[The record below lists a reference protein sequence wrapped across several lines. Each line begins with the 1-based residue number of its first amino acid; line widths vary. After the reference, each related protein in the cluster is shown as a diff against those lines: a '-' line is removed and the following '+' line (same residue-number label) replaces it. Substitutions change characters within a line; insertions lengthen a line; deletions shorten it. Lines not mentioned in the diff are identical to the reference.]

1 VHEFSLEGMDRFL
14 IGRSADAHLC
24 LRDPRVSRKHCMIQR
39 IAVGQYQISDLDSS
53 AGTWLGKERVRISS
67 LQDGDLFSV
76 GVERFRFELVDQCG
90 KIIHLPSASEEESR
104 LWNVGDSLDFGR
116 GSHCA
121 LSILHVLCPL
131 QLGRVNHAGAH
142 AEFLF
147 NQAVQLGN
155 KKLRRKL
162 LLFGK
167 RLSLPYGEIEVHK
180 DRIHWFP
187 RSPGCSILVENISL
201 HAGEK
206 QLLDR
211 ISLRIHPGELVAIV
225 GGSGQGKSTL
235 LRCLAGQFVP
245 DSGDI
250 SVDGLPATSSL
261 TAQDT
266 AWLTQDAPLDP
277 YLRLDELLELQGWLH
292 LPKDTPLQ
300 AIREGGARVRAQ
312 VGLHSASAT
321 LAAHLSGGE
330 RRRAALACE
339 LLSSPRLLLLDEPFA
354 GLDPHSAKRLALWLR
369 QLSWEG
375 RTVVL
380 TTHESPIVEHVD
392 TLIALHQGQLVF
404 KGSPQQAKTQFQLT
418 DTSSILGHLIG
429 HPPPAHHKEPDPL
442 QYGSK
447 TRILPFGKHP
457 IQVPLRSRS
466 AFLPIWKRYWYSL
479 IRDRMHLLA
488 IILQPWI
495 IGGFLALLFRED
507 SSIWVAAFAL
517 NMTISWFALSASIRE
532 FVKERDALQLEL
544 RRGMSPF
551 GLVMAKLS
559 AMITVVLPQS
569 LLCII
574 VVSLKLGSSLSYYWI
589 LPILLSSASAPL
601 AAGFLASVLARTPGQ
616 ANALL
621 PLLLIP
627 QLMFA
632 GVLVPIDTMHWLGST
647 LSHTTWTY
655 WSQSSIVSLFLHE
668 KPSTLSLIVP
678 PLLALGFAILSSW
691 VASPTK
697 MKSFL
702 GSSARIMKS

>member
-1 VHEFSLEGMDRFL
+1 MHEFHLDEQDSFL
-14 IGRSADAHLC
+14 IGRSAEAHLR
-24 LRDPRVSRKHCMIQR
+24 LRDPRVSRRHCMIQKT
-39 IAVGQYQISDLDSS
+39 ASGPYQIVDLDSS
-53 AGTWLGKERVRISS
+53 AGTWMGKDRVRVAP

-76 GVERFRFELVDQCG
+76 GVERFRFEQVGSSG
-90 KIIHLPSASEEESR
+90 KVIHLPSASEEESR
-104 LWNVGDSLDFGR
+104 LWKVGDSIDFGR
-116 GSHCA
+116 STLCG
-121 LSILHVLCPL
+121 LSIHHVMCPL
-131 QLGRVNHAGAH
+131 HLGKVMHAGAH
-142 AEFLF
+142 AEFYF
-147 NQAVQLGN
+147 SQTIDSG
-155 KKLRRKL
+155 KKKIRRKL
-162 LLFGK
+162 VQFGK
-167 RLSLPYGEIEVHK
+167 RLSLPYGEIEVQK

-187 RSPGCSILVENISL
+187 RSPGCSIQVDHISL
-201 HAGEK
+201 HTSEK
-206 QLLDR
+206 TLLDR
-211 ISLRIHPGELVAIV
+211 ISFRIQPGELVAIV

-235 LRCLAGQFVP
+235 LRCLAGQFEP

-250 SVDGLPATSSL
+250 SVDGLPATSSQV
-261 TAQDT
+261 AQDS

-277 YLRLDELLELQGWLH
+277 YLRLDELLELQGRLR

-312 VGLHSASAT
+312 VGLQAVSQT
-321 LAAHLSGGE
+321 LAAHMSGGE

-392 TLIALHQGQLVF
+392 TLIALHQGQLVYQ
-404 KGSPQQAKTQFQLT
+404 GSPQQAVKQFQLS
-418 DTSSILGHLIG
+418 DTSAILGHLIG
-429 HPPPAHHKEPDPL
+429 HPPPAQHKVVDTHLLASLTRLHPLSKHPL
-442 QYGSK
+442 Q
-447 TRILPFGKHP
+447 I
-457 IQVPLRSRS
+457 PLRSRS
-466 AFLPIWKRYWYSL
+466 AFLPILKRSWNSL
-479 IRDRMHLLA
+479 HRDRMHLLA
-488 IILQPWI
+488 VVLQPII
-495 IGGFLALLFRED
+495 IGGFLTLLFRED

-532 FVKERDALQLEL
+532 FVKEREVLLLEL

-551 GLVMAKLS
+551 GLVTAKLT
-559 AMITVVLPQS
+559 AMLAVVLPQS
-569 LLCII
+569 FLCL
-574 VVSLKLGSSLSYYWI
+574 VAVTMKMNSPLSWPWLPAI
-589 LPILLSSASAPL
+589 LFSTAIAPL
-601 AAGFLASVLARTPGQ
+601 AAGLLASVLARTAGQ

-632 GVLVPIDTMHWLGST
+632 GVLVPIDTMHVLGSA
-647 LSHTTWTY
+647 LSHATWTY
-655 WSQSSIVSLFLHE
+655 WSQSSLISLFLNE
-668 KPSTLSLIVP
+668 TPNLLRLMVP
-678 PLLALGFAILSSW
+678 PLLALGFAILSAW